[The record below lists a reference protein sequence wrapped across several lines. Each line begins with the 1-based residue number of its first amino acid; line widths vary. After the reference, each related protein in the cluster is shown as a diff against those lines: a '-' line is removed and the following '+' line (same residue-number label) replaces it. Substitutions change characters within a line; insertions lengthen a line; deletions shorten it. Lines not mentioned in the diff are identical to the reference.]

1 MMLAAAAFAA
11 TMSASV
17 HADARELTRY
27 EYTEYHMGVDVRIVV
42 YTENQEKAVKA
53 VSAAFER
60 FAQLD
65 TIMSDYRADSE
76 LMQLCAKAGGPP
88 VKISRELTYVLAHAQ
103 ELARRSGG
111 AFDITCSPSV
121 RLWRKARKT
130 HVLPTEAEIAEAVS
144 HSGWQKLQVDPRKHT
159 ARLAEKGM
167 LLDLGGIGK
176 GYANDEAQAVLK
188 RFGIRSALVEAGGD
202 IVVTDPPP
210 GSAGWRIQAQIH
222 NDHLPS
228 PAPDDPHVMLLSN
241 CSVSTSGDT
250 EQFVDIGGKRFSHIV
265 NPITG
270 QALTNRIAV
279 MVIAKQG
286 ITTDGLTKPVSILGV
301 EKTQALVS
309 TYPGA
314 RVWIGYDR
322 GDEKPT
328 PRGDQRA
335 P

>member
-1 MMLAAAAFAA
+1 MMLAAAAIAA
-11 TMSASV
+11 TMSASL

-42 YTENQEKAVKA
+42 YTENRNKAEKAVA
-53 VSAAFER
+53 AAFER

-88 VKISRELTYVLAHAQ
+88 VKISPELTYVLAHAQ
-103 ELARRSGG
+103 ELSRRSGG
-111 AFDITCSPSV
+111 AFDVTCSPAV

-130 HVLPTEAEIAEAVS
+130 HVLPTDAEVKAAVNLC
-144 HSGWQKLQVDPRKHT
+144 GWQKLEVNPRRHT
-159 ARLAEKGM
+159 ARLAQKGM

-188 RFGIRSALVEAGGD
+188 KYGVHCALVEAGGD

-210 GSAGWRIQAQIH
+210 GTPGWRIQAQIH

-228 PAPDDPHVMLLSN
+228 LAPDDPNIMVLSN

-250 EQFVDIGGKRFSHIV
+250 EQFVDIGGTRYSHIV

-279 MVIAKQG
+279 MVIAKNG
-286 ITTDGLTKPVSILGV
+286 ITTDGLTKPVSILGI

-314 RVWIGYDR
+314 KVWIGYDK

>member
-1 MMLAAAAFAA
+1 MMLAVVALAA
-11 TMSASV
+11 TLSGSV
-17 HADARELTRY
+17 HADALELTRY

-42 YTENQEKAVKA
+42 YTENKEKAEKA

-88 VKISRELTYVLAHAQ
+88 VRTSKELTKVLAHAQ
-103 ELARRSGG
+103 ELSRRSQG

-121 RLWRKARKT
+121 RLWRTARKS
-130 HVLPTEAEIAEAVS
+130 HILPTEAQIAAAVNLT
-144 HSGWQKLQVDPRKHT
+144 GWQKLQVNARKHT
-159 ARLAEKGM
+159 ARLAQQGM

-176 GYANDEAQAVLK
+176 GFANDEAQKVLK
-188 RFGIRSALVEAGGD
+188 HFGIRCALVEAGGD
-202 IVVTDPPP
+202 IVVTNAPP
-210 GSAGWRIQAQIH
+210 GTRGWRIQAQIH
-222 NDHLPS
+222 NNELPS
-228 PAPDDPHVMLLSN
+228 LDPQDPRVMLLSN
-241 CSVSTSGDT
+241 CSISTSGDT
-250 EQFVDIGGKRFSHIV
+250 EQFVDIGGQRFSHIV
-265 NPITG
+265 NPLTG
-270 QALTNRIAV
+270 RALTNRIAV
-279 MVIAKQG
+279 MVIAPTG
-286 ITTDGLTKPVSILGV
+286 IVTDGLTKPVSILGV
-301 EKTQALVS
+301 EKTRDLVS

-314 RVWIGYDR
+314 HVWIGFDR